1 MDGSLC
7 ALGQTAPNPVLST
20 LKYFRHE
27 YEGHIERGECAGKKC
42 KPFIKFTVNNEK
54 CNGCNL
60 CLRQCPYEAI
70 TGEKKKG
77 ETYEVHQDKCEKCR
91 ICYQSCKFD
100 AIDILTGS
108 DAA

>member
-1 MDGSLC
+1 
-7 ALGQTAPNPVLST
+7 VLST
-20 LKYFRHE
+20 LQYYRQE
-27 YEGHIERGECAGKKC
+27 YEDHIHKGECAGRSC
-42 KPFIKFTVNNEK
+42 KPFIHFHVNEN

-60 CLRQCPYEAI
+60 CVLNCPYEAV

-77 ETYEVHQDKCEKCR
+77 DTYVIHQEKCTKCR

-100 AIDILTGS
+100 AIDIKTGPLT